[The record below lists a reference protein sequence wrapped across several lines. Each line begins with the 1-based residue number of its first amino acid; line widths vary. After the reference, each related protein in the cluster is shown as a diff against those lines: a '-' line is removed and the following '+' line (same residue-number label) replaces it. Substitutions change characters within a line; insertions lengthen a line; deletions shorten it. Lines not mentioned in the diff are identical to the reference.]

1 MKVLV
6 TGSEGLVGSSVI
18 RVLKNS
24 PKVSSVVPSSRKD
37 TNLFDK
43 AETKNLINETKPDVL
58 VNCAA
63 RVGGIHATQIDQ
75 ILY

>member
-24 PKVSSVVPSSRKD
+24 PKVSSVVR
-37 TNLFDK
+37 
-43 AETKNLINETKPDVL
+43 AQERIQIYLIKQ
-58 VNCAA
+58 
-63 RVGGIHATQIDQ
+63 RQKI
-75 ILY
+75 